1 MDSYRNQYISQRGQ
15 KLRTQ
20 SSINQNF
27 NTNNMDL
34 SQDQISIPVIPR
46 KKLKLKVKKR
56 TESLGNFEIE
66 SVNLSTTQNMYGID
80 NNANR

>member
-1 MDSYRNQYISQRGQ
+1 
-15 KLRTQ
+15 
-20 SSINQNF
+20 
-27 NTNNMDL
+27 MDL